1 MQQTIQHIY
10 KTHDNDGLLY
20 AWFSSMHT
28 RVDIM
33 LSCQKSE
40 KELMFAVNKIYDT
53 LCQLEKT
60 ANYYDPSSELA
71 LVNQTASTTSV
82 VISQSLYS
90 MIALCIE
97 YHKKTL
103 GCFDVT
109 IHSENYNQDTIHSI
123 HLSPEASS
131 IFFRQA
137 GTTINLSGFL
147 KGYALDRI
155 KQILHTHK
163 IENALINMGNS
174 SILALGNHPSGK
186 GWKVGFGSQ
195 ANIAKSGKDQSIL
208 LHNECLT
215 TSGNDSYERKH
226 IISPWSGQPLEGV
239 RQVAVVTNDGTTG
252 EVLSTSLFVADQEQ
266 RQALTAEFLS
276 PIIIDL

>member
-1 MQQTIQHIY
+1 MQHAIQHIY

-20 AWFSSMHT
+20 AWFSSTHT
-28 RVDIM
+28 RVDII

-40 KELMFAVNKIYDT
+40 KELMSAVNHIYDT
-53 LCQLEKT
+53 LCQLERT

-71 LVNQTASTTSV
+71 LVNQAASTTPV
-82 VISQSLYS
+82 VISQSLFS

-97 YHKKTL
+97 YHKKTI
-103 GCFDVT
+103 GCFDIT

-131 IFFRQA
+131 IFFHQA
-137 GTTINLSGFL
+137 GTAINLSGFL

-155 KQILHTHK
+155 KEIVNTHR
-163 IENALINMGNS
+163 IGNALISIGNS
-174 SILALGNHPSGK
+174 SILALGNHPSGM
-186 GWKVGFGSQ
+186 GWKVGFRNQTNSVQ
-195 ANIAKSGKDQSIL
+195 SDKDQSIL
-208 LHNECLT
+208 LNNECLT
-215 TSGNDSYERKH
+215 TSGNDSCERKH

-252 EVLSTSLFVADQEQ
+252 EVLSTSLFVANQEQ
-266 RQALTAEFLS
+266 RKVLTAEFLPS
-276 PIIIDL
+276 IIIDL